1 MEELKKRKEEFVKC
15 KSKYIKKLN
24 LIENE
29 ISKIEKEISELNN
42 FDILENLTLS
52 EQQKKVV
59 EAIEK
64 NILCIASAG
73 SGKTHTIISRYINL
87 ILLKNVEPENVI
99 LISFTKK
106 AGKEMLERLENL
118 IPNKLPCYVGS
129 LHGLCY
135 KILQNYLNVTFNI
148 LEESDAKELLENEA
162 NYYSTDEYIQENIYR
177 IINQATLDYPVN
189 FKKILKKENQLDKHD
204 IVLQIYKA
212 YEKKKQ
218 NENIIDFNNLM
229 VKFCDFMKSSKA
241 NEFKDKIKYIFFDE
255 YQDIN
260 PIQNM
265 ILNFFKNSSI
275 MVVGDD
281 DQSIYSFRGSNIQYI
296 WNFSKNFFDTKIYLL
311 EENYRSTPEIVYFC
325 QNIISKN
332 INQYKKNII
341 PFNKTRGNKPNI
353 YGFIDKNQQYN
364 FVIQD
369 IINKKKNNVAILAR
383 TNYSLKQLELL
394 LSVAKISYVKQS
406 GNTFLDKTH
415 IKDFLAFVII
425 LNNNKSSIHFKRI
438 ICLHNKLDMDK
449 ATKLINKSKNIMET
463 IKEAP
468 ELTSLF
474 NVISQLN
481 FISKDSDKY
490 KKIIFYLN
498 ELWKNKNYNI
508 KIVNQDI
515 NNLLSF
521 IKNSNLKDCIND
533 LYLNED
539 IHNLDS
545 NDNVVLSTV
554 HSSKGLEWDDVY
566 IVDMDNNEFPSIKSV
581 YYEDEIDEMD
591 EERRLFYVACSR
603 AKKDLTITFS
613 GDLSVFIRELDD
625 KYYCGHNI
633 NKKNFSLCS
642 DNMKIFLKNVGFSN
656 ISYLL
661 SNLKNQ
667 EKIVHDELEVSSYI
681 SNLKNKIIIANFMNL
696 LIHNNQ
702 VSLEDIFVEACK
714 NIKSLEIDAY
724 KKFLLSNENFYK
736 DIDTFIKKLNIH
748 KKIINN
754 NELEMF
760 SKDTIIKINLE
771 PCSIVYLSN
780 ILYKH
785 QVNKIIL
792 YNPIQGKINTFDT
805 SSFDFTKFK
814 KHLFIKT

>member
-1 MEELKKRKEEFVKC
+1 MEELQKKRDEFIKC
-15 KSKYIKKLN
+15 KNKYIKKLN

-29 ISKIEKEISELNN
+29 ISKIENEISELNN

-52 EQQKKVV
+52 EQQNKVV
-59 EAIEK
+59 EATER

-73 SGKTHTIISRYINL
+73 SGKTHTIISKYINL
-87 ILLKNVEPENVI
+87 ILLKNIQPENII

-118 IPNKLPCYVGS
+118 IPNKLPFYVGS

-135 KILQNYLNVTFNI
+135 KILQKYLNVTYNI
-148 LEESDAKELLENEA
+148 LEESDAKELLESEA
-162 NYYSTDEYIQENIYR
+162 ICTENEYIQENIYR
-177 IINQATLDYPVN
+177 IINQTTLDYPIN

-204 IVLQIYKA
+204 LVLQIYKA
-212 YEKKKQ
+212 YEKRKQ
-218 NENIIDFNNLM
+218 NENVIDFNNLM

-241 NEFKDKIKYIFFDE
+241 KEFKDKIKYIFFDE

-265 ILNFFKNSSI
+265 ILNFFKQGSNI

-281 DQSIYSFRGSNIQYI
+281 DQSIYSFRGSNIKYI
-296 WNFSKNFFDTKIYLL
+296 WNFSKDFEDTKVYLL
-311 EENYRSTPEIVYFC
+311 EENYRSSPEIVYFC

-341 PFNKTRGNKPNI
+341 PINKKNGNKPNI
-353 YGFIDKNQQYN
+353 YGFLTKNEQYN
-364 FVIQD
+364 FIIQD
-369 IINKKKNNVAILAR
+369 ILTKSKNNIAILAR

-394 LSVAKISYVKQS
+394 LSVAKIPFIKQS
-406 GNTFLDKTH
+406 GNSFLDKTH
-415 IKDFLAFVII
+415 IKDFLAFLII

-438 ICLHNKLDMDK
+438 ICLHNYTIDK
-449 ATKLINKSKNIMET
+449 ATKLINKSKNIIET
-463 IKEAP
+463 IKETQN
-468 ELTSLF
+468 LSSLC
-474 NVISQLN
+474 NIISQIN
-481 FISKDSDKY
+481 FISKDYDKY

-533 LYLNED
+533 LYLHED
-539 IHNLDS
+539 ISTDNDS
-545 NDNVVLSTV
+545 IVLSTI
-554 HSSKGLEWDDVY
+554 HSAKGLEWDDVY
-566 IVDMDNNEFPSIKSV
+566 IVDLDNNEFPNIKSL
-581 YYEDEIDEMD
+581 YYEDEIAEMD

-603 AKKDLTITFS
+603 AKKNLTITYS
-613 GDLSVFIRELDD
+613 KSLSVFIRELDTQ
-625 KYYCGHNI
+625 YYNGHNI
-633 NKKNFSLCS
+633 NKKDISEC
-642 DNMKIFLKNVGFSN
+642 DMKIFLKNSGFTN

-667 EKIVHDELEVSSYI
+667 EKIIHDELEVSPYI
-681 SNLKNKIIIANFMNL
+681 SNLKNKIIISNFMNL
-696 LIHNNQ
+696 LIYNNK
-702 VSLEDIFVEACK
+702 VSLEDIFTESCK

-724 KKFLLSNENFYK
+724 KKFLLSNTEFYK
-736 DIDTFIKKLNIH
+736 NIETAIKKMNID
-748 KKIINN
+748 KTIINEYDL
-754 NELEMF
+754 ELF
-760 SKDTIIKINLE
+760 SKDTIIKISLE
-771 PCSIVYLSN
+771 PCNVVYLSN

-785 QVNKIIL
+785 QVSKIIL
-792 YNPIQGKINTFDT
+792 YNPIQGKINSFDT
-805 SSFDFTKFK
+805 SNFDFNTFRK
-814 KHLFIKT
+814 KLFTR